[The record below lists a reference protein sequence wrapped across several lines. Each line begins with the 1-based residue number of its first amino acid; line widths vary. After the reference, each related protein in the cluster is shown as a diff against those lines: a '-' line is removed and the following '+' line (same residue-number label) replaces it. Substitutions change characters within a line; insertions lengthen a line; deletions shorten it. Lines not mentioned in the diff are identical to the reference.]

1 MEVDRTDPY
10 YMFNILVVIF
20 LTARLIVSSLPCTSL
35 AWEVAACRKP
45 SLCNQ
50 VRTSRKGIAGNLLG
64 VAKHRLIIPCMC
76 TDDTAR

>member
-35 AWEVAACRKP
+35 AWE
-45 SLCNQ
+45 CNQ